1 MYNQKLVAFTGIV
14 PVSIDSQLAKVAT
27 PSKGTIS
34 QTQMIV
40 LHTTQDKD
48 AQFFDFITA
57 SVAPMKAEAVFSA

>member
-1 MYNQKLVAFTGIV
+1 MYNQKLVAFTGIL

-40 LHTTQDKD
+40 LHTT
-48 AQFFDFITA
+48 
-57 SVAPMKAEAVFSA
+57 